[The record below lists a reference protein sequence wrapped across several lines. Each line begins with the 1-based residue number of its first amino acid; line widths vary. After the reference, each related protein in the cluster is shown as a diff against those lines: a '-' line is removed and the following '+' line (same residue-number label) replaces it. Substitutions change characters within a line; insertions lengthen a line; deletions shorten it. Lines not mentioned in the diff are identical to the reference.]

1 MNPLLSSLLCLLS
14 LRCLGLVFASPSAG
28 APKLAYTPCGT
39 SENEDDI
46 LNTVK
51 AIAAFSA
58 GAANLS
64 TLFPNRRQVEGP
76 LQSYTFDI
84 VFHIVA
90 SNISYAGGWVPAE
103 QIDAQ
108 LDLLTQNYAA
118 TGISWRH
125 TQTLRVISPLWHERI
140 TADTTGLRFDMQS
153 FLRQGGATTLN
164 VYTLGFSR
172 DTVNGFSSLPVNYR
186 SEPRMDGVAIR
197 YTTMPGGIDPE
208 RAGGTL
214 THESGHWLG
223 LRHTFAGGCEGDG
236 DGVADTPAEAEPAFG
251 CPVGRD
257 SCPDQPGLDPINNFM
272 DYTDETCR
280 SEFTP
285 GQVEVM
291 QAVIQAFRSN
301 ERGEPDPIQ

>member
-1 MNPLLSSLLCLLS
+1 MHTFVLGLVWLLS
-14 LRCLGLVFASPSAG
+14 LRSLVLVSASPAVRSRSSAD
-28 APKLAYTPCGT
+28 LCGT
-39 SENEDDI
+39 SLNEDEI
-46 LNTVK
+46 QKTLK
-51 AIAAFSA
+51 AVAAFST
-58 GAANLS
+58 GFSNLS
-64 TLFPNRRQVEGP
+64 ESNPSRRQAEGP
-76 LQSYTFDI
+76 LQSYTFDV

-103 QIDAQ
+103 HIDRQ
-108 LDLLTQNYAA
+108 MDLLRENYAG

-140 TADTTGLRFDMQS
+140 TADTTGLRFDMQN
-153 FLRQGGATTLN
+153 FFREGGATTLN

-186 SEPRMDGVAIR
+186 QDPRVDGVAIR

-223 LRHTFAGGCEGDG
+223 LRHTFEGGCDGEG
-236 DGVADTPAEAEPAFG
+236 DGVADTPAEAGPAFG
-251 CPVGRD
+251 CPTGRD

-285 GQVEVM
+285 GQVELM
-291 QAVIQAFRSN
+291 HAIIEAFRPN
-301 ERGEPDPIQ
+301 ERGEREVV